1 MQLLKT
7 IILFLLLHIVCSGL
21 FAQNEIQKKNTNQV
35 ELNGTPIKISPPS
48 VLDSLNRLKGIQEY
62 NFKTFLDKSALYE
75 YNYGS
80 EQKFK
85 FYIPKDTSYY
95 MRRAVLLHMANN
107 KEAKEWGKEYVKMYI
122 NIIPE
127 EFRRELANTKPA
139 VIYSG
144 TLDPVEAFRNYKRRQ
159 RQKRVMEVIAK
170 LTAVERKDTTK
181 QDTVWV
187 LKEKAE

>member
-7 IILFLLLHIVCSGL
+7 FILFLLLLVVCSDL
-21 FAQNEIQKKNTNQV
+21 IAQNEVKEKNTNEV
-35 ELNGTPIKISPPS
+35 ELNVPPIKIPPPS
-48 VLDSLNRLKGIQEY
+48 VLDSLNRLKGISEY

-85 FYIPKDTSYY
+85 FYLPKDTSYY

-122 NIIPE
+122 NIVPE
-127 EFRRELANTKPA
+127 EFRNELGNIKPA

-170 LTAVERKDTTK
+170 FTAMDRKDTIR
-181 QDTVWV
+181 QDSIWI

>member
-7 IILFLLLHIVCSGL
+7 LIFFLLLHMVCSDL
-21 FAQNEIQKKNTNQV
+21 MAQNEVKEKKTNEV
-35 ELNGTPIKISPPS
+35 ELNVPPINILPPS
-48 VLDSLNRLKGIQEY
+48 VLDSLNKLKGISEY

-75 YNYGS
+75 YNYGN

-85 FYIPKDTSYY
+85 FYLPKDTSYY

-122 NIIPE
+122 NIVPE
-127 EFRRELANTKPA
+127 EFRKELGNIKPA

-170 LTAVERKDTTK
+170 FTAMGRKDTIR
-181 QDTVWV
+181 QDSIWV